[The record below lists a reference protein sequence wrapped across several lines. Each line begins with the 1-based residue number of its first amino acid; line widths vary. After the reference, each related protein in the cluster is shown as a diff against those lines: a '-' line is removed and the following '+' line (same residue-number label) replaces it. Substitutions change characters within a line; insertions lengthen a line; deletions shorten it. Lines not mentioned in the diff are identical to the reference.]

1 MFKNAL
7 ELYQTGHL
15 DKAATLLRA
24 LDKSQPG
31 LPDVYQLRGMVAL
44 QAKKP
49 NAAVKILKFGV
60 RQCPDQPTLLD
71 ALGTALSE
79 KGDFE
84 ESEAAYG
91 QSLALAPNE
100 PGVLKNLGNVLKKQ
114 NKLEGAR
121 DAYRQSLELRPGNA
135 DTQYNLATVLEDQ
148 GDIEGAEDAYRKASE
163 LTPDRAIVFR
173 SLARVLWFQGK
184 QEESF
189 AAIERAL
196 EIDPNH
202 PRSLETLGIHYF
214 MQGRLA
220 EAWENYEVR
229 EWHGRNEE
237 NRSGA
242 FDQPIWAGQPL
253 DGKTVIVWAEQG
265 AGDEVMFSSMIP
277 DLQAAGGSVVLEC
290 DPRLTPLF
298 ERSFPGVRCLARRDG
313 VKPQAMDGPTD
324 DIDYQISGGSLGRW
338 LRPDFSAFPD
348 RASYL
353 EADGERSGG
362 LRKKYRD
369 ATKNLLVGIAW
380 RSANPRMGGKKSIP
394 LEAFAPLAALMGK
407 GGPGI
412 RLVNLQYGDTVD
424 ERSAFEEKNSV
435 SIIDDPD
442 IDQMADLDAFA
453 AQIKAMDLIV
463 SISNTTVH
471 LSGALGVPS
480 LVMLP
485 VMPMWRWLGERG
497 DSPWYSS
504 VRLFRQP
511 ARDQWAAVIEKVTV
525 AVADFSPGGHLEKG
539 SR

>member
-1 MFKNAL
+1 MFQNAL
-7 ELYQTGHL
+7 ELYQTGQL

-24 LDKSQPG
+24 LDKRQPG

-49 NAAVKILKFGV
+49 DAAVKILKFGV

-84 ESEAAYG
+84 ESEAAYE

-135 DTQYNLATVLEDQ
+135 DTLYNLGTVLEDL
-148 GDIEGAEDAYRKASE
+148 DDLEGAEEACRKASAI
-163 LTPDRAIVFR
+163 TPDRAIIFR

-202 PRSLETLGIHYF
+202 PRGLEILGGHYF
-214 MQGRLA
+214 IQGRLA

-229 EWHGRNEE
+229 EWHSRHEE

-242 FDQPIWAGQPL
+242 FEQPIWAGQPL
-253 DGKTVIVWAEQG
+253 AGKTVIVWAEQG

-277 DLQAAGGSVVLEC
+277 DLQAAGAGVVLEC
-290 DPRLTPLF
+290 DPRLMPLF
-298 ERSFPGVRCLARRDG
+298 ERSFPDVRCLARRDG
-313 VKPQAMDGPTD
+313 VRPEAMGG
-324 DIDYQISGGSLGRW
+324 IDYQISGGSLGRW

-353 EADGERSGG
+353 KADEERSGD

-369 ATKNLLVGIAW
+369 GGDDLLVGIAW
-380 RSANPRMGGKKSIP
+380 QSANPRMGDKKSMP
-394 LEAFAPLAALMGK
+394 LEALAPLAGM
-407 GGPGI
+407 PGV

-424 ERSAFEEKNSV
+424 ERRAFEKKNSV
-435 SIIDDPD
+435 SIIDDAD
-442 IDQMADLDAFA
+442 VDQMTDLDAFA
-453 AQIKAMDLIV
+453 AQIKAMDLII

-485 VMPMWRWLGERG
+485 VMPMWRWLGGRE

-525 AVADFSPGGHLEKG
+525 AVADFSPGRHLEKG
-539 SR
+539 DR